1 MAIEI
6 DNPYRMVF
14 ACKRIQCS
22 YMTTDLTSL
31 YAHIGSQ
38 CECTD
43 NWYASD
49 SQQIKSNKCEG
60 CDELTKDLAFEKL
73 KSNIIKEVVLKRAN
87 INLDDIIYVSD
98 NKLCV
103 IGENGKV
110 REHTLVKR
118 KTTKRDEVSHTY
130 KQHTVKEHNS
140 KTTEVVIKTP
150 ITPRKRTTSNS
161 STTTPVPTT
170 PVTSS
175 VPLESTPITS
185 QPQAESSSSIQSP
198 PKTIA
203 KAPIQQTTP
212 KTRVNKKVQNTV
224 QPQPQEKVN
233 KKPQPVEP
241 EKEDEDDDA
250 CTESSAS
257 VEELMIKYNQ
267 TQNMSLSVLSMFKK
281 ESELMPSDIL
291 SSIGLEDSTASTMSS
306 TYETNNPAYRSAAF
320 RSMKQQFPD
329 AVEVSQDDRLAK
341 YKKYTEIEQKPVIGY
356 LNYILDDPEYQVKN
370 IIMEFARL
378 FDLISTNRKF
388 TKYITEL
395 RVARRR
401 LIGLVPIHHYEAI
414 VHQHIKILINLM
426 EAKGYTGKKLK
437 HAVCEGLSV
446 LDAKIGSYGKY
457 DDEVNQMDMPAF
469 RLGIVGFYDPFWIK
483 EYKPF
488 NARIVYQKF
497 MNKGLMYYTLRE
509 NIRELFFNVYGYNS
523 IIYVPVQR
531 SRDEDP
537 YSFYTLNRIEN
548 GKRYWIQDC
557 RLEDFSYNFV
567 KTVKPYAVQ
576 LFRKV
581 YRDIFGD
588 NEFTTKYVN
597 MNCTTTQELQMLL
610 ENIMYMSDHLNFV
623 RYLQN
628 EVMKYAHHY
637 PTDNDR
643 FNIIGDD
650 LEQKRSFKENDFDYP
665 DHISSLKEMFA
676 ITTEEAVDFYRTLR
690 IY

>member
-6 DNPYRMVF
+6 ENPYRMVF
-14 ACKRIQCS
+14 ACKRTHCS

-38 CECTD
+38 CECSD
-43 NWYASD
+43 NWYASEH
-49 SQQIKSNKCEG
+49 QPNPTKCEG
-60 CDELTKDLAFEKL
+60 CDDLTKDLAFEKL

-150 ITPRKRTTSNS
+150 IAPRKRTTSGS
-161 STTTPVPTT
+161 SITAPTT
-170 PVTSS
+170 PIASTSLVTIQC
-175 VPLESTPITS
+175 TPISKQTEEV
-185 QPQAESSSSIQSP
+185 PIQSP
-198 PKTIA
+198 PTTIA
-203 KAPIQQTTP
+203 KAPAQQVTITP
-212 KTRVNKKVQNTV
+212 KTRTGRKIQNVIPTHSH
-224 QPQPQEKVN
+224 EKN
-233 KKPQPVEP
+233 ANPHQHVEP
-241 EKEDEDDDA
+241 EKGEEDDI
-250 CTESSAS
+250 TESTAT
-257 VEELMIKYNQ
+257 VEELMVKYNQ
-267 TQNMSLSVLSMFKK
+267 TQNISNYTLSMFKK
-281 ESELMPSDIL
+281 DSELMPSDL
-291 SSIGLEDSTASTMSS
+291 LASIGLEDSTASSMSS
-306 TYETNNPAYRSAAF
+306 SSYTLNNPAFRQAAF
-320 RSMKQQFPD
+320 RTMKQEFPD
-329 AVEVSQDDRLAK
+329 AVELSEEDRL
-341 YKKYTEIEQKPVIGY
+341 KKYEKYTKTEGRAAIGF
-356 LNYILDDPEYQVKN
+356 LEAVLPDPDYNVKN
-370 IIMEFARL
+370 IVMEFARL

-388 TKYITEL
+388 TKYISEL
-395 RVARRR
+395 RIARRR

-414 VHQHIKILINLM
+414 VSQHIKILTNLL
-426 EAKGYTGKKLK
+426 ETKGYTGKKLK
-437 HAVCEGLSV
+437 QAVCEGLSA
-446 LDAKIGSYGKY
+446 LDAKLGSYGKY
-457 DDEVNQMDMPAF
+457 DDEVDRLDLFTF
-469 RLGIVGFYDPFWIK
+469 RFSIVGFYDPFWIK

-488 NARIVYQKF
+488 NARQVYQKF
-497 MNKGLMYYTLRE
+497 MNKGLLYYTLRE
-509 NIRELFFNVYGYNS
+509 NIRELFFNAYGYNS

-537 YSFYTLNRIEN
+537 YSFYTLSKIEN

-557 RLEDFSYNFV
+557 RLEDFAYNFV
-567 KTVKPYAVQ
+567 QTVKPYAIQ

-588 NEFTTKYVN
+588 NEFTSKYVN
-597 MNCTTTQELQMLL
+597 MNCTTIQELQMLL

-650 LEQKRSFKENDFDYP
+650 LDQKRSFKENDFDYP
-665 DHISSLKEMFA
+665 DHISSLKQMFV
-676 ITTEEAVDFYRTLR
+676 ISTEEAVDFYRTLR